1 MMHSL
6 GEVVQSDIYAISLS
20 AFPEVCDRSWRQAV
34 PGESFVHLPRLA
46 QTVKN
51 PPAVRE
57 PWVPSLWWEDPLEEE
72 MAAHSSILA
81 WRIPQDRGAWR
92 ATVPGVAKSRTR
104 LSDRVHTCMHPPSPS
119 CSYRGSRSSLT
130 RLSG

>member
-1 MMHSL
+1 MHSL

-72 MAAHSSILA
+72 MAAQSSILA

-92 ATVPGVAKSRTR
+92 ATVHGIAESQTQLR
-104 LSDRVHTCMHPPSPS
+104 D
-119 CSYRGSRSSLT
+119 
-130 RLSG
+130 

>member
-72 MAAHSSILA
+72 MAAQSSILA
-81 WRIPQDRGAWR
+81 WRIPW
-92 ATVPGVAKSRTR
+92 TEEPGGLYSIGSQSQTWLKQ
-104 LSDRVHTCMHPPSPS
+104 LSTNA
-119 CSYRGSRSSLT
+119 
-130 RLSG
+130 